1 MSDNKVNGNEFL
13 GYVRVASRG
22 VTIFTSSPTGGTTD
36 SLQIAMT
43 FDSQEHCD
51 RVTAVLDE
59 MWKTKVATLSQGY
72 PIR

>member
-1 MSDNKVNGNEFL
+1 MSDNQINGNEFL
-13 GYVRVASRG
+13 GYTRGAMRG
-22 VTIFTSSPTGGTTD
+22 VTIFTASPTGGTTD
-36 SLQIAMT
+36 SLQFTMT

-59 MWKTKVATLSQGY
+59 MWQAKMATLRQGY